1 MDIPIKNNGKN
12 PLSVGT
18 LLVMPGETRIIPA
31 QLVPKHLHPAAVT
44 AAAESL
50 PPLDPVLELLDL
62 SVKNIVAALQG
73 LSEEDLDTLEAA
85 EHAGKTRK
93 TLMEAFTVER
103 LRRAQLQ
110 SEKQNPGTDDDGDK
124 DIDTNSDGE
133 GDGQPPA

>member
-1 MDIPIKNNGKN
+1 MDIPIKNKGKN

-31 QLVPKHLHPAAVT
+31 QLVPKHLHPAAIV

-62 SVKNIVAALQG
+62 SVKNVVAALQG
-73 LSEEDLDTLEAA
+73 VSEEDLDTLEAA

-110 SEKQNPGTDDDGDK
+110 SEELNPETGDGD
-124 DIDTNSDGE
+124 DTDTDGE
-133 GDGQPPA
+133 DDGQPPA